1 MLAPG
6 AYIEFCG
13 RLGKCDCTKDA
24 RHLRE
29 RVFCPQGGRSLGPN
43 MTIRDLEFTMVE
55 AKRFTRRG
63 ERMQVD
69 RLDQNSS
76 VSVIYPVDDQN
87 ADIEFRFTVTYGA
100 VASIRIEGRLIF
112 TGDAKALVASWRDKK
127 TMPNDMASEIH
138 TAVMTA
144 CLPEAVCIAKDMH
157 LPPPIPIPQV
167 KFDGKPGSP
176 TKAAYS
182 PEVG

>member
-1 MLAPG
+1 MAV
-6 AYIEFCG
+6 
-13 RLGKCDCTKDA
+13 K
-24 RHLRE
+24 
-29 RVFCPQGGRSLGPN
+29 
-43 MTIRDLEFTMVE
+43 DLEFTAVE

-63 ERMQVD
+63 ERFQVE

-76 VSVIYPVDDQN
+76 VSVIYPVDDQH
-87 ADIEFRFTVTYGA
+87 ADVEFRFTVTYGA

-112 TGDAKALVASWRDKK
+112 SGDAKALVASWRDKK
-127 TMPNDMASEIH
+127 SMPNDMASEIH

-144 CLPEAVCIAKDMH
+144 CLPEAVAIAKDMH

-167 KFDGKPGSP
+167 KFDAKGGQ
-176 TKAAYS
+176 KAPSSNYS

>member
-1 MLAPG
+1 MAV
-6 AYIEFCG
+6 
-13 RLGKCDCTKDA
+13 K
-24 RHLRE
+24 
-29 RVFCPQGGRSLGPN
+29 
-43 MTIRDLEFTMVE
+43 DLEFTAVE
-55 AKRFTRRG
+55 GKRFTRRG

-76 VSVIYPVDDQN
+76 VSVIYPVDDQT
-87 ADIEFRFTVTYGA
+87 ADVEFRFTVTYGA

-112 TGDAKALVASWRDKK
+112 TGDAKALVASWREKK
-127 TMPNDMASEIH
+127 SMPNEMASEIH

-144 CLPEAVCIAKDMH
+144 CLPEAVLIARDLH

-167 KFDGKPGSP
+167 KFDGKPAQ
-176 TKAAYS
+176 AAGKPSWS